1 MVPYGLLIRVQM
13 NNKFCEFAKIFEFFY
28 DSALSGTVQS
38 QSWALSRAALSQA
51 TCCPGQNK
59 NTMYYQIWFKKKH
72 NTSIVFTSGRCP
84 ACGSPA
90 NWYTYTMSSIPQY
103 YLFLVPCWHFLA
115 TIVWLKTLSIWTLPL
130 MIPLK
135 YQSSSHKTC
144 LTPLSLWFRGVIGP
158 AE

>member
-51 TCCPGQNK
+51 TCCPGQK
-59 NTMYYQIWFKKKH
+59 KDTMYYQIRFKKNIIQVECSQVEGVLLVDRLQTGIRIQCH
-72 NTSIVFTSGRCP
+72 
-84 ACGSPA
+84 
-90 NWYTYTMSSIPQY
+90 
-103 YLFLVPCWHFLA
+103 LFLVPCWHFLA

-130 MIPLK
+130 MIPSK

-144 LTPLSLWFRGVIGP
+144 LTPLSIWFRGVIGT